1 MYAANQDG
9 NTVSVIDAA
18 SHQVTSTVQ
27 VGQKA
32 TGVAV

>member
-1 MYAANQDG
+1 M
-9 NTVSVIDAA
+9 IDAA